1 MNKAGISLN
10 DPRLAKFT
18 KALNELQGNKIN
30 RNVLQSKSLTLDR
43 ETFRIVAKENLHML
57 LRIMTNDFCIPDFE
71 SFASEIQTVFNLC
84 KENTSGQVASYIPEL
99 KEMNPNYWGLSLCT
113 VDGQR

>member
-1 MNKAGISLN
+1 
-10 DPRLAKFT
+10 
-18 KALNELQGNKIN
+18 
-30 RNVLQSKSLTLDR
+30 
-43 ETFRIVAKENLHML
+43 ML

-99 KEMNPNYWGLSLCT
+99 KEVNPNYWGLSLCT